1 MSGGT
6 DVLSVRPA
14 GPAST
19 CPAAELRVPSC
30 RTLTLGAP
38 VELLTA
44 PRSDDLSALLE
55 RINVRSVVY
64 CLSDLGAPWG
74 FRVDGSTTSKFHLVL
89 DGQATL
95 TLDDPGATRVTLA
108 AGELVL
114 LAHGSGHTMQDR
126 GGSSAR
132 PLDHILAEGP
142 SDQEG
147 RLTYG
152 GRGPRTSLLCGGFAL
167 SSGLPEDLLSLLPP
181 LLVLDAAG
189 GGGGPWT
196 RWLEPTFLLLRE
208 EGARDAPGA
217 TAIMAKIADVFLT
230 EIVRRYLSSLDNMPA
245 AVPPAAG
252 RDPAVGTALTL
263 LRSQPG
269 AAWTIVDLARKVDMS
284 RTAFAAR
291 FRQLVGEPPMSYLA
305 RVRLGHAAGYLS
317 STDMTVRQIAR
328 LVGYENE
335 ASLSKAFRRA
345 FGCAPGE
352 YRRQQQAA
360 HGVRVTAAGAGVP

>member
-1 MSGGT
+1 M
-6 DVLSVRPA
+6 
-14 GPAST
+14 
-19 CPAAELRVPSC
+19 
-30 RTLTLGAP
+30 
-38 VELLTA
+38 ELLTS
-44 PRSDDLSALLE
+44 PRSDDLGALLE

-74 FRVDGSTTSKFHLVL
+74 FRVDSSATAKFHLVL

-95 TLDDPGATRVTLA
+95 SLDDPGATRVTLA

-114 LAHGSGHTMQDR
+114 LAHGSGHLMQDR

-132 PLDHILAEGP
+132 PLDHILAERP
-142 SDQEG
+142 SDRAG

-167 SSGLPEDLLSLLPP
+167 ASGLPEDLLDLLGQLPP

-189 GGGGPWT
+189 TGGGPWT
-196 RWLEPTFLLLRE
+196 RWLEPAFLLLRE

-230 EIVRRYLSSLDNMPA
+230 EIVRRYLSGLDDMTA

-252 RDPAVGTALTL
+252 RDPVVGTALTL

-269 AAWTIVDLARKVDMS
+269 AAWTVADLARKVDMS

-291 FRQLVGEPPMSYLA
+291 FRQLVGEPPMSYLTGWRLA
-305 RVRLGHAAGYLS
+305 LAADLLREPDATVGAVARQVGYGSAFALSAAFKRVRGISPQEHRAAVT
-317 STDMTVRQIAR
+317 ST
-328 LVGYENE
+328 
-335 ASLSKAFRRA
+335 
-345 FGCAPGE
+345 P
-352 YRRQQQAA
+352 
-360 HGVRVTAAGAGVP
+360 

>member
-1 MSGGT
+1 M
-6 DVLSVRPA
+6 
-14 GPAST
+14 
-19 CPAAELRVPSC
+19 
-30 RTLTLGAP
+30 
-38 VELLTA
+38 ELLTSR
-44 PRSDDLSALLE
+44 RSDDLSALLE

-74 FRVDGSTTSKFHLVL
+74 FRVDGSATAKFHLVL

-95 TLDDPGATRVTLA
+95 TLDDPGGTRVTLA

-114 LAHGSGHTMQDR
+114 LAHGSGHLMQDR
-126 GGSSAR
+126 GDSSAR

-142 SDQEG
+142 SDQAG

-167 SSGLPEDLLSLLPP
+167 GSNVPQGLLGQLPP

-189 GGGGPWT
+189 AGGSPWT
-196 RWLEPTFLLLRE
+196 RWLEPAFALLRD
-208 EGARDAPGA
+208 EGARNAPG
-217 TAIMAKIADVFLT
+217 TAAVMAKIADVFLT
-230 EIVRRYLSSLDNMPA
+230 EIVRRYLSGLDDMTA

-269 AAWTIVDLARKVDMS
+269 APWTVADLARKVDMS

-291 FRQLVGEPPMSYLA
+291 FRHLVGEAPMSYLT

-317 STDMTVRQIAR
+317 TTDMTVRQIAR

-345 FGCAPGE
+345 FGHAPGE
-352 YRRQQQAA
+352 YRREQL
-360 HGVRVTAAGAGVP
+360 AAGGVHATSEMVTYSPGSRG

>member
-1 MSGGT
+1 M
-6 DVLSVRPA
+6 
-14 GPAST
+14 
-19 CPAAELRVPSC
+19 
-30 RTLTLGAP
+30 
-38 VELLTA
+38 ELLTS
-44 PRSDDLSALLE
+44 PGSDDLSALLE

-74 FRVDGSTTSKFHLVL
+74 FRVDGSATAKFHLVL

-114 LAHGSGHTMQDR
+114 LAHGSGHLMQDR
-126 GGSSAR
+126 GDSPAR
-132 PLDHILAEGP
+132 PLDRILAEEP
-142 SDQEG
+142 SDQAG
-147 RLTYG
+147 HLTFG
-152 GRGPRTSLLCGGFAL
+152 DRGQRTSLLCGGFGLA
-167 SSGLPEDLLSLLPP
+167 SGLPEDLLSLLPP
-181 LLVLDAAG
+181 LLVLDAG
-189 GGGGPWT
+189 GSGGRPWT
-196 RWLEPTFLLLRE
+196 RWLEPAFLLLRS

-230 EIVRRYLSSLDNMPA
+230 EIVRRYLSGLDTMTA

-269 AAWTIVDLARKVDMS
+269 ATWTVADLARKVDMS

-291 FRQLVGEPPMSYLA
+291 FRRLVGEPPMSYLA
-305 RVRLGHAAGYLS
+305 RLRLSHAAGYLS

-335 ASLSKAFRRA
+335 ASLSKAFRRT
-345 FGCAPGE
+345 FGHAPGE
-352 YRRQQQAA
+352 YRRQQLAA
-360 HGVRVTAAGAGVP
+360 HGVRATAADGGVP

>member
-1 MSGGT
+1 M
-6 DVLSVRPA
+6 
-14 GPAST
+14 
-19 CPAAELRVPSC
+19 
-30 RTLTLGAP
+30 
-38 VELLTA
+38 ELLTS
-44 PRSDDLSALLE
+44 PWSDDLSALLE

-74 FRVDGSTTSKFHLVL
+74 FRVDGSTTAKFHLVL

-114 LAHGSGHTMQDR
+114 LAHGSGHLMQDR

-132 PLDHILAEGP
+132 P
-142 SDQEG
+142 
-147 RLTYG
+147 
-152 GRGPRTSLLCGGFAL
+152 
-167 SSGLPEDLLSLLPP
+167 EDLLSMLPP

-189 GGGGPWT
+189 TGGGPWT
-196 RWLEPTFLLLRE
+196 RWLEPAFLMLRE

-217 TAIMAKIADVFLT
+217 SAIMAKIADVFLT
-230 EIVRRYLSSLDNMPA
+230 EIVRRYLSSLDNTTA

-269 AAWTIVDLARKVDMS
+269 APWTVADLARKVDMS

-317 STDMTVRQIAR
+317 STDMTVRQVAR
-328 LVGYENE
+328 QVGYENE

-345 FGCAPGE
+345 FGHAPGE
-352 YRRQQQAA
+352 YRRQQLAA
-360 HGVRVTAAGAGVP
+360 HGVRATAAGAGVP